1 MTARIPLCVD
11 FSSLRFSLRHLL
23 LHGKMS
29 PTSYQI
35 VHYRY
40 ESRPA
45 SANLLTS
52 EELASLA
59 RLHPEMVE
67 RLVEWG
73 LVEPEQSEPELLFQ
87 ETIVPR
93 IWRIMRLR
101 RDLGINWAGIGVVLD
116 LLDRIDEFHSNQKQ
130 HGWNRSIPI
139 FWGNPR
145 YNYRNR
151 FRKSR
156 NGKKYQALV

>member
-1 MTARIPLCVD
+1 
-11 FSSLRFSLRHLL
+11 
-23 LHGKMS
+23 MS
-29 PTSYQI
+29 PTRYQI

-45 SANLLTS
+45 SANLVTT

-59 RLHPEMVE
+59 RLHPEMLE

-73 LVEPEQSEPELLFQ
+73 LVEPEQSKPELLFR
-87 ETIVPR
+87 ETVVPR

-116 LLDRIDEFHSNQKQ
+116 LLDRIDEMEREIGWLRKQ
-130 HGWNRSIPI
+130 
-139 FWGNPR
+139 
-145 YNYRNR
+145 
-151 FRKSR
+151 
-156 NGKKYQALV
+156 L